1 MPPARRLDDQIHE
14 LSAKALAAPDHVELA
29 KLLRELGAALH
40 LHTQRV
46 RERAQERRLP
56 FIGRRR

>member
-14 LSAKALAAPDHVELA
+14 LSAKAIATPDLAELA
-29 KLLRELGAALH
+29 KLLQELRAALH

-46 RERAQERRLP
+46 RERAQERRLA
-56 FIGRRR
+56 FIERRC